1 METGRF
7 IEIMNSGEKIAA
19 GSETHRYMTKLSFE
33 AMKVTA

>member
-19 GSETHRYMTKLSFE
+19 GSESTSVYDKAKF
-33 AMKVTA
+33 